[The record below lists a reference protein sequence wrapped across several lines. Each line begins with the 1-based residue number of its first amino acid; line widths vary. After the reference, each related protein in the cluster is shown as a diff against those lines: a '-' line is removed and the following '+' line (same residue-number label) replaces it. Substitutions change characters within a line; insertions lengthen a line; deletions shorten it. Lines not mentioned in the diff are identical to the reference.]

1 MKVELYVLIIACVGA
16 AVLAGIICWFLAIG
30 FRKKFVE
37 AKIGSAESMA
47 RDIKNEALKAAETMK
62 KEATLEIKEEKLKA
76 QNELEKEA
84 KEQRAELHRYEQR
97 VLSKEEAIDKK
108 ATALEKKE
116 SKLSL
121 KEAEMDKLKAEMEEF
136 HQKQL
141 QELEKISGL
150 TSEQAKEY
158 LIKSVEEDVK
168 HETAI
173 MIKEMENRAKE
184 EADKKAKEYVV
195 TAIQKCAADHVAES
209 TISVVPLP
217 NDEMKGRIIGRE
229 GRNIRTLETLTGVE
243 LIIDDT
249 PEAVVLSGS
258 IRFGERLQELRLKSS
273 LLTAV
278 FIRLESRR
286 W

>member
-1 MKVELYVLIIACVGA
+1 MQVDLIVLIIACVLAA
-16 AVLAGIICWFLAIG
+16 AVAGVVCWFLAIG
-30 FRKKFVE
+30 YRKKIVE

-47 RDIKNEALKAAETMK
+47 RDIKNDALKAAEAMK
-62 KEATLEIKEEKLKA
+62 KEAMLEIKEEKLKT

-84 KEQRAELHRYEQR
+84 KEQRADLHRYEQR

-136 HQKQL
+136 RQKQL

-173 MIKEMENRAKE
+173 MIKEMETRAKE
-184 EADKKAKEYVV
+184 EADKKAKEYVICCSV
-195 TAIQKCAADHVAES
+195 TERR
-209 TISVVPLP
+209 
-217 NDEMKGRIIGRE
+217 NE
-229 GRNIRTLETLTGVE
+229 GTYYR
-243 LIIDDT
+243 
-249 PEAVVLSGS
+249 S
-258 IRFGERLQELRLKSS
+258 
-273 LLTAV
+273 
-278 FIRLESRR
+278 
-286 W
+286 